1 MAGKEAHNARSDKKR
16 IGDVSLRGKRLRYS
30 TYMDYKQC
38 VMDDLG

>member
-1 MAGKEAHNARSDKKR
+1 MAGKEAHKARSDTKR
-16 IGDVSLRGKRLRYS
+16 IGDVSLRRKWLRHS